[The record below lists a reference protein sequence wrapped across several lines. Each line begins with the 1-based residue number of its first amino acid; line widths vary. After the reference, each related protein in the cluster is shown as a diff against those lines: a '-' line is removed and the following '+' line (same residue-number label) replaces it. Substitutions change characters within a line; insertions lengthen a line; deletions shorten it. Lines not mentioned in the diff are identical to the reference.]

1 MPCSLAKICTI
12 LEELA
17 PLGLAESWDNPGL
30 LVEPDPDAEIDR
42 VLLTIDLTTEVLHE
56 ALERRARLILAYHPL
71 TLKGLRRLRAS
82 EPEERLW
89 LGLIRANIAVYS
101 PHTALDAARGGMNDW
116 LAEALGPGQTT
127 PIVPA
132 SGQSDVGMGRRVRL
146 ETPLSLDEAKEKIRA
161 HLGLTWLRLALGAG
175 VSAGSRIQTLG
186 VCAGSGGSV
195 FSHLDD
201 VDLCLTG
208 EMRHHDILARVARGT
223 SVILTDHT
231 NTERGYLKRWSELLR
246 GHLPEVEFPVASR
259 DRDPLQVV

>member
-42 VLLTIDLTTEVLHE
+42 VLLTIDLTAPVLHE
-56 ALERRARLILAYHPL
+56 ALERRARLIVAYHPL
-71 TLKGLRRLRAS
+71 TLKGLRRLRVS
-82 EPEERLW
+82 EPEERVW
-89 LGLIRANIAVYS
+89 LELVRANIAVYS

-116 LAEALGPGQTT
+116 LAEALGPGQTR

-146 ETPLSLDEAKEKIRA
+146 DTPLPLDEAKERIRA
-161 HLGLTWLRLALGAG
+161 HLGLAWLRLALGAG
-175 VSAGSRIQTLG
+175 VSGCSLIHTWG
-186 VCAGSGGSV
+186 VCAGAGGSV
-195 FSHLDD
+195 FSHLDQ

-208 EMRHHDILARVARGT
+208 EMRHHDVLARVARGT

-231 NTERGYLKRWSELLR
+231 NTERGYLERMSQLLR
-246 GHLPEVEFPVASR
+246 GRLAEVEFFTASS
-259 DRDPLQVV
+259 DADPLQVV